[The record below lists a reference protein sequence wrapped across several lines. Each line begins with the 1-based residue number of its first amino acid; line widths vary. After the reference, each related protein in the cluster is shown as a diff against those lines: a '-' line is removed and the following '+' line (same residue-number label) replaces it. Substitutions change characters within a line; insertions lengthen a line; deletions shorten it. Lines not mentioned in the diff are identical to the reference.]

1 MTCATTSAR
10 GCPPSLTAGSPSVL
24 RIQAN
29 SAVLGTRQP
38 SPTGPSMATR
48 PSTSNAV
55 LSFPS
60 STWPRS
66 KNNTLTLS
74 RPVAAKPKV
83 WKAPRLPHRVELT
96 SQEKK
101 ELIALKTENEFLRHY
116 LECLQRQEQGL
127 VALLQTQ

>member
-1 MTCATTSAR
+1 MFPDVSVSVHFDRHVVLIMLLAR
-10 GCPPSLTAGSPSVL
+10 RAGSPSVL

-38 SPTGPSMATR
+38 SPTGPSTATR

-83 WKAPRLPHRVELT
+83 RWMHFPEGRGDAGNTLAE
-96 SQEKK
+96 
-101 ELIALKTENEFLRHY
+101 A
-116 LECLQRQEQGL
+116 
-127 VALLQTQ
+127 